1 MTQRLMKILIE
12 NSSQEGEMVFDP
24 FVGVGAT
31 AIACKELNRQ
41 YIGIELD
48 EHYYN
53 IAVNRVN
60 DYICA

>member
-1 MTQRLMKILIE
+1 MRWYLIHLW
-12 NSSQEGEMVFDP
+12 
-24 FVGVGAT
+24 GVGAT